1 MAIAPIHGMLRRSA
15 IKHVTLGIS
24 SGLAGGYIFWYGW
37 HIPQAP
43 PTVLAPLDDRRRRLL
58 DDLVA
63 VRRRD
68 EWYLEQE
75 RRKQAGEA

>member
-1 MAIAPIHGMLRRSA
+1 MLRRSA

-37 HIPQAP
+37 HIPQ
-43 PTVLAPLDDRRRRLL
+43 
-58 DDLVA
+58 